1 MCCAVSQS
9 CLTLCD
15 PMKCKLPGSSVH
27 EILQARI
34 LEWVSMLFSRGS
46 SGPRGHAHTSCVFGI
61 GTQALYHQCHLGSP
75 KLAACHV
82 SLAHINLMI
91 LLNFTVFGN
100 YNLSMY
106 LEGERVRVRD
116 QPL

>member
-1 MCCAVSQS
+1 
-9 CLTLCD
+9 
-15 PMKCKLPGSSVH
+15 MKCKLPGSSVH

-46 SGPRGHAHTSCVFGI
+46 SGPRGHAHTSCIFGI
-61 GTQALYHQCHLGSP
+61 GTQAVYHQRHLGSP

-82 SLAHINLMI
+82 SLAHISLMI

-106 LEGERVRVRD
+106 LEGE
-116 QPL
+116 